1 MVPIGNS
8 TLRLGLEGY
17 VVAALSRVAVMRPK
31 KTEQRER
38 YDKAGER
45 YFALSTR
52 FDSLI
57 LSYFHISGLNRLR
70 ASVPLLTVCALS
82 PVTYTE
88 DGKLREFIRD
98 FGLSDFPSCS

>member
-1 MVPIGNS
+1 M
-8 TLRLGLEGY
+8 RLGLEAY
-17 VVAALSRVAVMRPK
+17 VVALISCLAVMRPK
-31 KTEQRER
+31 KTQQRER

-45 YFALSTR
+45 YVALSAR

-57 LSYFHISGLNRLR
+57 PSYFHISRLNRLR
-70 ASVPLLTVCALS
+70 ASVPLLTVCALP